1 MLGFFIGTACLVG
14 LIATIRRGRHSRH
27 FGRMRGG
34 PRWYL
39 RRMFGWLGTSTSQ
52 EKVIVAAAEDLHAS
66 LAEARG
72 EVLSTRLDLA
82 SALRQPSFDAAT
94 LGDAF
99 SRHDEALRRL
109 RTTAV
114 DAVAK
119 VHEALD
125 EKQRLA
131 LAALL
136 ERGLARGYRGR
147 SPYRGAVAI

>member
-1 MLGFFIGTACLVG
+1 MLGFVIGTACLVG
-14 LIATIRRGRHSRH
+14 LVATLRRGRHHRR
-27 FGRMRGG
+27 FGMMRGG

-52 EKVIVAAAEDLHAS
+52 EKVIVSAAEELHAS

-72 EVLSTRLDLA
+72 ELFSTRVDLA
-82 SALRQPSFDAAT
+82 AALRQPSFEADT
-94 LGDAF
+94 LGLAF
-99 SRHDEALRRL
+99 ARHDEALKRFREV
-109 RTTAV
+109 AV
-114 DAVAK
+114 GAVAR

-131 LAALL
+131 LAAML
-136 ERGLARGYRGR
+136 ERGMGRGYRGR